1 MPITSNRAGVHRLNK
16 VQNLA
21 GISSIAAALIRT
33 CRRPY
38 GNTRAWGYGSNQQR
52 WFRAL
57 GTVLLANFL
66 AIPTVFGDRL
76 TLPGIKG
83 PDDRQSVE
91 AVSYPWSAIGR
102 VNKSTG
108 GFCTGSVIA
117 GTIVLTAAHCV
128 WNKRTRNWLPPE
140 SLHFVAGYNRGA
152 YLVHSGVTAI
162 RVAASRRPDGAK
174 SAPEDDWA
182 LLTLKRDILQTTG
195 RLALAAADGSDEPDE
210 QVSQST
216 VLQAGY
222 SQDRAHILTR
232 HSGCRVHHYLRQKRL
247 ILHDCDATKGDSG
260 SPILVFRGEKPAI
273 LGIHVATGR
282 ARGRDW
288 GIALH
293 VSAFADQVTVG
304 QD

>member
-1 MPITSNRAGVHRLNK
+1 M
-16 VQNLA
+16 
-21 GISSIAAALIRT
+21 
-33 CRRPY
+33 
-38 GNTRAWGYGSNQQR
+38 RAWGYGSR
-52 WFRAL
+52 LLRRFGAL
-57 GTVLLANFL
+57 GALVLTSILAFP
-66 AIPTVFGDRL
+66 AASAERL

-102 VNKSTG
+102 VNKTTG

-117 GTIVLTAAHCV
+117 GTTVLTAAHCL
-128 WNKRTRNWLPPE
+128 WNKRTRNWLPPD
-140 SLHFVAGYNRGA
+140 SLHFVAGYNRGSYVA
-152 YLVHSGVTAI
+152 HSRVTAI
-162 RVAASRRPDGAK
+162 RVAPARRRAGAK

-182 LLTLKRDILQTTG
+182 LLTLARDILQTTG
-195 RLALAAADGSDEPDE
+195 RLLLAAPDGDGSPTG
-210 QVSQST
+210 QVTQAA

-232 HSGCRVHHYLRQKRL
+232 HSDCRVRHFLRQKRL

-260 SPILVFRGEKPAI
+260 SPILAFQGEKPII

-282 ARGRDW
+282 IRGVQW

-293 VSAFADQVTVG
+293 VSAFADQIG
-304 QD
+304 SGKN